1 MILTPR
7 GNSCECVIE
16 PVRCSPSDC
25 GSKWFSTERLVAT
38 AAIRCARR
46 WRKRVSSAGQSYP
59 VPNAPNQLEPTGNG
73 AWVMSLSHREFWM
86 LQPDQEA
93 VASAMQGEALA
104 AEVRPLYCQHS
115 HAWLQLAG
123 APRAEVMATLCGVDL
138 SQAAFPEGSV
148 VQTQVARVTSI
159 IAHHA
164 EGPELAS
171 FRCLSISRWRSIYG
185 RPWRTPSR
193 GLIAQPES
201 LINPDY
207 RNDS

>member
-7 GNSCECVIE
+7 GNCCERVIE

-46 WRKRVSSAGQSYP
+46 WRKRVSSQQSYP

-104 AEVRPLYCQHS
+104 AEVWPLYCQHS

-164 EGPELAS
+164 EGQSWRLLAV
-171 FRCLSISRWRSIYG
+171 RRSVVGGLFMGGPGG
-185 RPWRTPSR
+185 RHH
-193 GLIAQPES
+193 GV
-201 LINPDY
+201 
-207 RNDS
+207 

>member
-1 MILTPR
+1 MSVLSSPLGARQAIVGANGLALRDLSLRQRSGVR
-7 GNSCECVIE
+7 GA
-16 PVRCSPSDC
+16 
-25 GSKWFSTERLVAT
+25 G
-38 AAIRCARR
+38 ARAYL
-46 WRKRVSSAGQSYP
+46 AGQSYL
-59 VPNAPNQLEPTGNG
+59 VPNEPNQLVYTDSS
-73 AWVMSLSHREFWM
+73 AWVMSLSHREFWL
-86 LQPDQEA
+86 LQPEQKA

-123 APRAEVMATLCGVDL
+123 AAARRGDGDTLWGRSL
-138 SQAAFPEGSV
+138 SGSV
-148 VQTQVARVTSI
+148 SRGECGANAGGTRHVNHRAPRGG
-159 IAHHA
+159 A
-164 EGPELAS
+164 ELAS

-185 RPWRTPSR
+185 RLWRTPSR